1 MSDRIGE
8 LSSTTEVVLVTFT
21 EPEALVDYE
30 QRRSLQMKVIT
41 DPSRA
46 AYRAFGLGR
55 GSTLRVYGLRSIRR
69 YVQLFRRDGWR
80 RLERATEDTRQLGG
94 DFVVD
99 PEGRLTWGFWGAGP
113 DDRPEIDELLA
124 AAERAGTP
132 GQ

>member
-21 EPEALVDYE
+21 EPEALVAYE
-30 QRRSLQMKVIT
+30 QRQSLELTVIT

-55 GSTLRVYGLRSIRR
+55 GSTLRVYGVRAIRR

-99 PEGRLTWGFWGAGP
+99 PEGRLTWGFWGEGP
-113 DDRPEIDELLA
+113 DDRPEIDELLT
-124 AAERAGTP
+124 AAERAGGP
-132 GQ
+132 AS